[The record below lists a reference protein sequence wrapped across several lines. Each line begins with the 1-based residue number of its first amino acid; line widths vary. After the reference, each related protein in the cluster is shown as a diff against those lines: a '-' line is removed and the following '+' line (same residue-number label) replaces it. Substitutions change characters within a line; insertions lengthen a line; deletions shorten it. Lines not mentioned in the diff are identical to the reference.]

1 MPAPT
6 RTVEV
11 RLIVIAIVDLAAP
24 ELTDLLAATGGQQ
37 PTIAEAL
44 SSEVASNLES
54 VSYVEWVVV
63 SPL

>member
-1 MPAPT
+1 
-6 RTVEV
+6 V

-24 ELTDLLAATGGQQ
+24 ELTDLLAATGGQHSS
-37 PTIAEAL
+37 IAEAV

-54 VSYVEWVVV
+54 VSYVDVVAV